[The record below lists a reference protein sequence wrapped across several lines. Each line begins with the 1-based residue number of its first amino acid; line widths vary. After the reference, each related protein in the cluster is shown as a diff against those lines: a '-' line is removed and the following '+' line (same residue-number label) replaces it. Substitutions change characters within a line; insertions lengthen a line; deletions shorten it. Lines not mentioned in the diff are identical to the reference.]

1 MDSPVGGDLKT
12 IGSSFSRANFALCFS
27 FGLGDN
33 GELNSPF
40 LNVNSGTFTNLLL
53 EVNRCFTGFILLLSF
68 WIMDE
73 KFVFFPVNKTLRF
86 KIKNNGRLKIMK

>member
-1 MDSPVGGDLKT
+1 MVIFLINSSSAINSFVLLDGMGKAYLTMDSPVGGDLKT

-68 WIMDE
+68 
-73 KFVFFPVNKTLRF
+73 
-86 KIKNNGRLKIMK
+86 

>member
-1 MDSPVGGDLKT
+1 MGKAYLTMDSPVGGDFKT
-12 IGSSFSRANFALCFS
+12 IGSSLSRTTFALCFS

-53 EVNRCFTGFILLLSF
+53 EVNRCFTGFILLF
-68 WIMDE
+68 
-73 KFVFFPVNKTLRF
+73 T
-86 KIKNNGRLKIMK
+86 